1 MIKKKNI
8 IILIVVLT
16 FIVGTVTFISYQY
29 LFRENKSKDSKVEIN
44 NQINIDKD
52 NQEDNKSEE
61 IIIDEEKIENN
72 NNQEITVENNNSSSE
87 EKVNVTPKPSS
98 TPKPTSSPTTTPK
111 PSSTPTPSQ
120 TPGSNSSANNET
132 VENSS
137 NENNNQKQESE
148 NNGQSDLDFAIQ
160 YQLEAGDP
168 ITYNENGKMITVDE
182 CMRMGDLLVNKQD
195 TTHIYQYECPF
206 TKYGNATAVGLFVC
220 FKNNGLQQCS
230 SYDEYKTIMK

>member
-8 IILIVVLT
+8 IILIIVLT

-72 NNQEITVENNNSSSE
+72 NSSSE
-87 EKVNVTPKPSS
+87 EKFNV

>member
-8 IILIVVLT
+8 IILIIVLT

-44 NQINIDKD
+44 NQTNIDKD

-87 EKVNVTPKPSS
+87 EKINV
-98 TPKPTSSPTTTPK
+98 TPK

>member
-8 IILIVVLT
+8 IILIIVLT

-72 NNQEITVENNNSSSE
+72 NSSSE
-87 EKVNVTPKPSS
+87 EKFNVTPKPSS

-120 TPGSNSSANNET
+120 TPGSNSSAKNCIILFMIA
-132 VENSS
+132 SS
-137 NENNNQKQESE
+137 
-148 NNGQSDLDFAIQ
+148 
-160 YQLEAGDP
+160 
-168 ITYNENGKMITVDE
+168 
-182 CMRMGDLLVNKQD
+182 C
-195 TTHIYQYECPF
+195 
-206 TKYGNATAVGLFVC
+206 
-220 FKNNGLQQCS
+220 
-230 SYDEYKTIMK
+230 